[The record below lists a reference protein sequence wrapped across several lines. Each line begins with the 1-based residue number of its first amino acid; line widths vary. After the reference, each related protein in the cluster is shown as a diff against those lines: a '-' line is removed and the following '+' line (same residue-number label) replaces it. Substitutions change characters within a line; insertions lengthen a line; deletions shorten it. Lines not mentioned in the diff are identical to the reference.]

1 MSGRIA
7 LIVQYPHH
15 PNYLVTNF
23 IHQTNVIAAQK
34 YPSRLG
40 TLTGGGRSR
49 SRPAAL
55 PGLSRERGGGGGLD
69 PRKGSG
75 NAPPRGGV
83 CAGEGRPTRT
93 GTGETSAGCVVEKL
107 GTSDVVDVDA
117 EVPRDGLM
125 SDGVVGRLGVD
136 ADGGGYGERARRP
149 TEAESMGDCDCPDGE
164 LLRCTSVAANGTG
177 EGMGAVRGVRAGESV
192 GGVGGAA
199 AGVLRPERVDRSV
212 TGPGGSVNADSGAF
226 SMADAGMMRMGR
238 TLGV

>member
-1 MSGRIA
+1 M
-7 LIVQYPHH
+7 
-15 PNYLVTNF
+15 
-23 IHQTNVIAAQK
+23 
-34 YPSRLG
+34 
-40 TLTGGGRSR
+40 TGGGRSR

-55 PGLSRERGGGGGLD
+55 PGLSRERGGGALG
-69 PRKGSG
+69 PRIASG

-93 GTGETSAGCVVEKL
+93 GTGETSAGCVVAEL

-117 EVPRDGLM
+117 EVPRDGVRR
-125 SDGVVGRLGVD
+125 DGVVGRLGVD
-136 ADGGGYGERARRP
+136 EGGGYGERVRRP